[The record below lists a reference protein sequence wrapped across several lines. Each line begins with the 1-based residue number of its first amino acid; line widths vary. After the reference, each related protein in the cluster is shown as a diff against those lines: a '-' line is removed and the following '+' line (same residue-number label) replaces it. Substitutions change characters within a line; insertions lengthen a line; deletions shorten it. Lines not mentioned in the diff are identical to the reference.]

1 MMFLFPFCGFWRHW
15 VGETTPGSPTT
26 NSKIYLLI
34 AQCLS
39 FPNCKCRRNS
49 TDIIKFKGLNGAWKV
64 LNTVTVTLKW
74 SISHSVMFDSLWP
87 MNYSP
92 PGSSVHGIFQV
103 IILEWVAIPFSRG
116 SSWPREQ
123 IQVSCTAGRFFTIWA
138 TREVLTQNLTLCLS
152 SCMLYSI
159 VYWLCCW

>member
-39 FPNCKCRRNS
+39 FPNGKCRRNS

-103 IILEWVAIPFSRG
+103 IILEWVAISFSG
-116 SSWPREQ
+116 DLLGPEIKLTSSVAP
-123 IQVSCTAGRFFTIWA
+123 ALAARFFT
-138 TREVLTQNLTLCLS
+138 TKTQGKP
-152 SCMLYSI
+152 I
-159 VYWLCCW
+159 V